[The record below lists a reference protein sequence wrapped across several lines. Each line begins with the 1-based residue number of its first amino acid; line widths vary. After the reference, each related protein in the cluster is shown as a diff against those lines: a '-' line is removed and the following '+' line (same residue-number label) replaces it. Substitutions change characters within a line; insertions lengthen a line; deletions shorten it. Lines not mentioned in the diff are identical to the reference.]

1 MINRILIRIK
11 VLQILFAYYQNG
23 EKNIATAEKEL
34 MFSLKKSYDLYH
46 YLLLLINEVTYLQER
61 IIDNRRHKYLPTEKE
76 LNPNMRFINNRFAT
90 QLAQNESLLKYTKDE
105 SISWSNDTDFTRNVL
120 DLIKESDLYTQYMNS
135 DDTSFEADREFW
147 RATFKHVIGGSEFVY
162 EYLEDKCLYWNE
174 DIDIVETF
182 VLKTI
187 KRFDEKK
194 GAKQPLL
201 PMYKDEE
208 DIEFARTLF
217 RLSIEKGREYR
228 DIINDHLKNWETERV
243 ANMDLLLMQIAL
255 TEILNFPTIPLKV
268 TLNEYIDAA
277 KTYSTPKS
285 GTFIN
290 GILDSVVKD
299 LKNKNLLFKN

>member
-1 MINRILIRIK
+1 
-11 VLQILFAYYQNG
+11 
-23 EKNIATAEKEL
+23 
-34 MFSLKKSYDLYH
+34 
-46 YLLLLINEVTYLQER
+46 
-61 IIDNRRHKYLPTEKE
+61 
-76 LNPNMRFINNRFAT
+76 
-90 QLAQNESLLKYTKDE
+90 
-105 SISWSNDTDFTRNVL
+105 
-120 DLIKESDLYTQYMNS
+120 
-135 DDTSFEADREFW
+135 
-147 RATFKHVIGGSEFVY
+147 
-162 EYLEDKCLYWNE
+162 
-174 DIDIVETF
+174 
-182 VLKTI
+182 
-187 KRFDEKK
+187 
-194 GAKQPLL
+194 
-201 PMYKDEE
+201 MYKDEE

-228 DIINDHLKNWETERV
+228 DIINDHLKNWESERV